1 MTILVFSDSHG
12 HYYNLQKTVRLHLN
26 CGTCDAVFFLGDGV
40 PDIKQLENDYP
51 NLPVYYVYG
60 NCEWTSSLSD
70 AVYER
75 VVELFG
81 KRFLLMHGHKYG
93 VKSGT
98 DKAAMRGIELG
109 CDCVLFGHTHTAEDT
124 VYESPWGGTVRLIN
138 PGALGPSPDH
148 SYALLNIE
156 NGHIICGFGRGD

>member
-12 HYYNLQKTVRLHLN
+12 HYYNLQKTVKLHLN

-40 PDIKQLENDYP
+40 PDIQELENTYP
-51 NLPVYYVYG
+51 TLPIYYVYG
-60 NCEWTSSLSD
+60 NCEWTTSLSD

-75 VVELFG
+75 VVEFAG
-81 KRFLLMHGHKYG
+81 KKFLLMHGHKYG
-93 VKSGT
+93 VKSGI
-98 DKAAMRGIELG
+98 DRAALRGIELG
-109 CDCVLFGHTHTAEDT
+109 CDCVLYGHTHCAEDT
-124 VYESPWGGTVRLIN
+124 VYESPLGTIRVIN

-156 NGHIICGFGRGD
+156 KGRIVCGFGQGK